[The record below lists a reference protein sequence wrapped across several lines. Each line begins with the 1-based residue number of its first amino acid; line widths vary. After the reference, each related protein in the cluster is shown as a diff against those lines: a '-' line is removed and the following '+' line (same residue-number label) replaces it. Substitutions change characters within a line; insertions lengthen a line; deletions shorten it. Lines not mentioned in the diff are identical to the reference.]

1 MLRRL
6 VTAVALLAAI
16 IVIGGLGYFSIP
28 QPLLP
33 EAQAALASTSDV
45 AFGREGD
52 RYLFEPTDSDATTG
66 LILYPGGKVDPIAYA
81 PTARHLAEL
90 GYLVEIVP
98 MPANLAVLGIDR
110 ASDAIVAHPEI
121 RRWAIGG
128 HSLGGSMAAQYL
140 ASHPGS
146 VHGLVLWASYSAA
159 TLNGDAE
166 PSFLSLLV
174 YGSLDAGVS
183 SYTSPEHLATLGA
196 PPEIVVI
203 EGGNHEQMGWYTGQ
217 PNDPPATISRDEQ
230 QRQLIVA
237 TATFLDALAP

>member
-1 MLRRL
+1 MRRL
-6 VTAVALLAAI
+6 LIGFTLFAAI
-16 IVIGGLGYFSIP
+16 LVVAGLGYFSIP
-28 QPLLP
+28 QPLLA
-33 EAQAALASTSDV
+33 EARAALASTSEV
-45 AFGREGD
+45 AYSREGD
-52 RYLFEPTDSDATTG
+52 RYLFEPVKTVATTG

-110 ASDAIVAHPEI
+110 ASDVIAAHPEI
-121 RRWAIGG
+121 RRWALGG

-146 VHGLVLWASYSAA
+146 VQGLVLWASYSAA
-159 TLNGDAE
+159 TLKVDGN
-166 PSFLSLLV
+166 PSFRSLLV
-174 YGSLDAGVS
+174 YGSLDAGAAG
-183 SYTSPEHLATLGA
+183 YTSVEHIANLGA
-196 PPEIVVI
+196 PPTVVVI

-230 QRQLIVA
+230 QRQLIIA
-237 TATFLDALAP
+237 TATFLESLAP

>member
-6 VTAVALLAAI
+6 VTLVGLAAAVI
-16 IVIGGLGYFSIP
+16 LIGGLGYFSIP

-33 EAQAALASTSDV
+33 EAHAALDSTTDV
-45 AFGREGD
+45 VVGREGD
-52 RYLFEPTDSDATTG
+52 RYVFTPAGSEAGTG

-90 GYLVEIVP
+90 GFLVEIVP

-110 ASDAIVAHPEI
+110 ANDAIVAHPEI
-121 RRWAIGG
+121 RHWAIGG
-128 HSLGGSMAAQYL
+128 HSLGASMAAQYL

-146 VHGLVLWASYSAA
+146 VEGLVLWASYSATA
-159 TLNGDAE
+159 LGGAE
-166 PSFLSLLV
+166 PALRSLLV
-174 YGSLDAGVS
+174 YGSLDTGAG
-183 SYTSPEHLATLGA
+183 SYTSPEHLANLGA

-203 EGGNHEQMGWYTGQ
+203 QGGNHEQMGWYTGQ
-217 PNDPPATISRDEQ
+217 PNDPAASISREEQ

-237 TATFLDALAP
+237 TATFLDSLAP